1 MITTSPDG
9 QWAAVKRGREVVLL
23 AGGAGPATS
32 RVELP
37 TEEADLVLVGPPSV
51 LAVVTRGAAVD
62 GAPCN
67 RVVLY
72 QPPYLDAVA
81 GHELDAPMRIAGLT
95 GSRIV
100 LVSLDAK
107 SVIIV
112 RVAGRALAIQSVD
125 PGSPVEFAV
134 GIERNQVLFGLLRK
148 LESWDAV
155 SGRPLL
161 RMQLPL
167 LPPPRVVGPAYGFL
181 WVTRP
186 GTDDIVVCRLSDGRP
201 FRHQIGAPILE
212 VVYHAA
218 SPLLILVTPRGL
230 VRLHCFAHSLTV
242 IDAPWQPGTDL
253 AQLVVGDDISLLG
266 LAEHDDEPWR
276 VPIGG
281 AGAPAI
287 TLDSSDGSGEP
298 VVTAADKLRA
308 MRERTGQE
316 SRDRADPDRGVPGE
330 RTERAERGY
339 PSDRGDPGSRGAAAA
354 LPDRDAPGTPN
365 DRGAPDRSERSD
377 RFPSDRGYPSDRA
390 VPSARDDRP
399 GFSGDR
405 ADRSAR
411 GDRTDRGYP
420 SDAADPSARGDRTDG
435 GYPSDRAAPSA
446 RGDRPDR
453 GPASD
458 RAVPSARGDRPDRGY
473 PSDATEPSA
482 RGDRAER
489 GEAPA
494 RLMLGGTGPRT
505 AGAPRTRTW
514 RDPLAAFGAELARGA
529 ADEAE
534 LPVVAAETELGVLAQ
549 RLALPAGARRAL
561 VALYSAYLIG
571 EPGLALARLA
581 HALGDW
587 TEALGQGELAALA
600 MLRRRGGR
608 IGLRA

>member
-62 GAPCN
+62 GTPCN

-186 GTDDIVVCRLSDGRP
+186 GTDDIVVCRLSDGR
-201 FRHQIGAPILE
+201 
-212 VVYHAA
+212 
-218 SPLLILVTPRGL
+218 
-230 VRLHCFAHSLTV
+230 
-242 IDAPWQPGTDL
+242 
-253 AQLVVGDDISLLG
+253 
-266 LAEHDDEPWR
+266 
-276 VPIGG
+276 
-281 AGAPAI
+281 
-287 TLDSSDGSGEP
+287 
-298 VVTAADKLRA
+298 
-308 MRERTGQE
+308 
-316 SRDRADPDRGVPGE
+316 
-330 RTERAERGY
+330 
-339 PSDRGDPGSRGAAAA
+339 
-354 LPDRDAPGTPN
+354 
-365 DRGAPDRSERSD
+365 
-377 RFPSDRGYPSDRA
+377 
-390 VPSARDDRP
+390 
-399 GFSGDR
+399 
-405 ADRSAR
+405 
-411 GDRTDRGYP
+411 
-420 SDAADPSARGDRTDG
+420 
-435 GYPSDRAAPSA
+435 
-446 RGDRPDR
+446 
-453 GPASD
+453 
-458 RAVPSARGDRPDRGY
+458 
-473 PSDATEPSA
+473 
-482 RGDRAER
+482 
-489 GEAPA
+489 
-494 RLMLGGTGPRT
+494 
-505 AGAPRTRTW
+505 
-514 RDPLAAFGAELARGA
+514 
-529 ADEAE
+529 
-534 LPVVAAETELGVLAQ
+534 
-549 RLALPAGARRAL
+549 
-561 VALYSAYLIG
+561 
-571 EPGLALARLA
+571 
-581 HALGDW
+581 
-587 TEALGQGELAALA
+587 
-600 MLRRRGGR
+600 
-608 IGLRA
+608 